1 MKSSPSCSALSVS
14 DTPSVQVVIHGYC
27 ESNPRNQTKLPAP
40 FLNSSTDPR
49 ICDLP

>member
-1 MKSSPSCSALSVS
+1 MKSSRNCSALFVS
-14 DTPSVQVVIHGYC
+14 DMLSVQVAIHGYC
-27 ESNPRNQTKLPAP
+27 ESNPRTQTKLPAP